1 MNISVKTL
9 FSVEPNLDKLGI
21 KSFWFKINSNNL
33 NKCSAD
39 DLPVDK
45 YMCINSVKF
54 KIIFFNNKF
63 LSFTEFNIYR
73 KIK

>member
-33 NKCSAD
+33 IKYFTD
-39 DLPVDK
+39 DLPVNKDI
-45 YMCINSVKF
+45 CINSVKF
-54 KIIFFNNKF
+54 KIIFFNNNF

-73 KIK
+73 KII

>member
-33 NKCSAD
+33 IKCSTD
-39 DLPVDK
+39 D
-45 YMCINSVKF
+45 
-54 KIIFFNNKF
+54 
-63 LSFTEFNIYR
+63 
-73 KIK
+73 